1 MITTRHLA
9 MEIPDYRSTGVLA
22 TNLQGH
28 LIHNHKKTTLMKTFL
43 FVCLIIAVIIISING
58 FDNPDGGGT
67 PHSY

>member
-1 MITTRHLA
+1 

-28 LIHNHKKTTLMKTFL
+28 LIHNHKKINMKTIFL
-43 FVCLIIAVIIISING
+43 ILLIIAVIIIAING
-58 FDNPDGGGT
+58 LDNPDGGGT